1 MAALGSLLVSLA
13 VDTARFQSDLGRAAQ
28 RLQGFAKDAGKVTA
42 AVGGMLSAAGGAMAV
57 MVKGAIDAADANQK
71 LAQTAGTTVDVL
83 TGLGY
88 AADLSGANTEVLA
101 MTLGKLGKNIAE
113 AANGGGS
120 AVKAFDAMGISV
132 KDATGGLKS
141 SEQVLREVADKF
153 KGFEDGAG
161 KSALAAQIFGE
172 EGLKLIPLLNA
183 GADGL
188 AAMEAEASALG
199 VTMDTETA
207 KAAEAFNDNLTRLNK
222 VKEGL
227 VNRIARDLL
236 PTLQNLTDRMFQSA
250 KASGALDQAAR
261 VAATGVKIL
270 MSVGAIIVGVFKTV
284 GEALGGVAAAIVSF
298 FSGRFKEAWD
308 IGKNVALDFAGNL
321 RGTAN
326 TVSAIW
332 DTTGAKIAASAPANG
347 AKIAAPLVNAAER
360 TRGAAKAIKDD
371 ADRVQQEIERV
382 IAGIGRDL
390 STQGMSGSQ
399 VKLFDLAAMGAS
411 EDQLERARVLLDLI
425 DQYEARTKAAT
436 DAEAQRKSIMEE
448 GRRVYEQTRTP
459 AEQLNTEIARLNDL
473 LKAGAIDWDT
483 YARAQFAA
491 QDAFDETQKKVSEM
505 DEFGKKAAENIQSY
519 MGSAFADMMNG
530 NFKDIASGFTQM
542 INRMVAEA
550 MAAQL
555 ARYLFGDM
563 VAGGSGS
570 GVFGSAISSFASSL
584 FGGKAGGGPVSPHTP
599 YLVGEHG
606 PELFVPSTAGNVQA
620 SGAQSMHVV
629 QNFTVQGNVDR
640 RTQMQIAAEAQM
652 ALSRA
657 RRNL

>member
-298 FSGRFKEAWD
+298 FSGRFKEAWN

-360 TRGAAKAIKDD
+360 TRGAGKAIKDD

-399 VKLFDLAAMGAS
+399 VKLFDLSAMGAS

-436 DAEAQRKSIMEE
+436 DAEAQRKAIMDE

-473 LKAGAIDWDT
+473 LNAGAIDWDT

-519 MGSAFADMMNG
+519 MGGAFADMMNG

-563 VAGGSGS
+563 VAGGTGG
-570 GVFGSAISSFASSL
+570 GVFGSAITSFASAL

-606 PELFVPSTAGNVQA
+606 PELFVPATAGNVQA
-620 SGAQSMHVV
+620 GGGQSMHVV